1 MPDASCATT
10 ITARLL
16 LRAPTAADLDVVQLI
31 HGDPRTQRYN
41 PASPDSRESCRQ
53 RLLGWIEHWRDQG
66 FGYWVVCDRTQ
77 PERVLGF
84 GGVMHSRFGER
95 SGLNLYFRF
104 IVEAWGQ
111 GYASEMAGAALH
123 LAFRVLGKAQVIGLV
138 RPDNLPSRRALER
151 LGLTRDGELD
161 DFPGLPPSLLYS
173 LSAERYFAA
182 QATSPNDTQRS
193 LEP

>member
-41 PASPDSRESCRQ
+41 PAGPDSRESCRQ
-53 RLLGWIEHWRDQG
+53 RLLG
-66 FGYWVVCDRTQ
+66 
-77 PERVLGF
+77 
-84 GGVMHSRFGER
+84 
-95 SGLNLYFRF
+95 
-104 IVEAWGQ
+104 
-111 GYASEMAGAALH
+111 
-123 LAFRVLGKAQVIGLV
+123 KAQVIGLV
-138 RPDNLPSRRALER
+138 R
-151 LGLTRDGELD
+151 LGLTRDGELE
-161 DFPGLPPSLLYS
+161 DFPGLSPSLLYS